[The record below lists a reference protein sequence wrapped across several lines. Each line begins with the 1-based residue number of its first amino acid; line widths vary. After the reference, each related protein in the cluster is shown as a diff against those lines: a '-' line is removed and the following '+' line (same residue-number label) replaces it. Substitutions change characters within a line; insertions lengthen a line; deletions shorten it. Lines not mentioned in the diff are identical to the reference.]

1 MTDTSESDYFVE
13 FAPGNYVFRQH
24 DQGNEMFI
32 VEDGEIDIILE
43 SSDGERLLT
52 TLERG
57 DFFGEMAILENL
69 PRATSA
75 RARAATRLLR
85 IDRPVFD
92 QIIRTNPEFAV
103 RMLRALSS
111 RLREAD
117 EATKTPID
125 APKPAASEAGHGTGR
140 LKSPSGETFPLA
152 ASGDTTIGRYDASTK
167 SSPEVDLGALDE
179 KKTTSR
185 RHARI
190 TRREGRFF
198 LQEDVGT
205 SNGTFVNGTRI
216 QPGVEHE
223 LTDGDQLRFGVVE
236 LTFEKS

>member
-1 MTDTSESDYFVE
+1 MSDTSGSDYFVE
-13 FAPGNYVFRQH
+13 FSPGSYVFRQH
-24 DQGNEMFI
+24 DPGDEMFI

-43 SSDGERLLT
+43 GSDGERLLT

-75 RARAATRLLR
+75 RARAASRLLK

-117 EATKTPID
+117 EATK
-125 APKPAASEAGHGTGR
+125 APAVDSPATSPAAATGR
-140 LKSPSGETFPLA
+140 LTAPSGQSFPLST
-152 ASGDTTIGRYDASTK
+152 SGDTTIGRYDASTK
-167 SSPEVDLGALDE
+167 TSPEVDLGELDQ

-190 TRREGRFF
+190 TRRDDRFF

-205 SNGTFVNGTRI
+205 SNGTFLNGTRI
-216 QPGVEHE
+216 QPGVEQE
-223 LTDGDQLRFGVVE
+223 LSDGDQLRFGAVD